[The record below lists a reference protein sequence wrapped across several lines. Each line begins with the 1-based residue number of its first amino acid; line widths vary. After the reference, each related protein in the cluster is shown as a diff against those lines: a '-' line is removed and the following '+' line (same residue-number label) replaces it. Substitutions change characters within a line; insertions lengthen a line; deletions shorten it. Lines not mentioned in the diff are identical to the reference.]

1 MKLNAAQ
8 IAKIDETLVYC
19 GIIYDD
25 IKLELI
31 DHIASEVEAE
41 MQTNQTTFSEAF
53 NTVFDRWKIDFKRTR
68 AFFSLG
74 SYYPRIVKTKFEN
87 QLKLELL
94 LSIAISS
101 LLFISLQ
108 LLQDSSARLNFIFWI
123 KKVFFFSFFV
133 TIISSLTLKFLNRKA
148 AVLST
153 YNCCFNYRFLTI
165 ITFLGLATS
174 DSIPR
179 EVVSQNL
186 YVAVLGFLIVFLFY
200 TIHLGFK
207 HYQFQK
213 KLSIQL

>member
-133 TIISSLTLKFLNRKA
+133 TIISSLTLKFLNRMA

-153 YNCCFNYRFLTI
+153 YKHRFDLR
-165 ITFLGLATS
+165 FPSLLFFFAPAVS
-174 DSIPR
+174 DSIPKGM
-179 EVVSQNL
+179 VSQNL
-186 YVAVLGFLIVFLFY
+186 YVLSLGFLIVFFFS
-200 TIHLGFK
+200 TIYLGFK
-207 HYQFQK
+207 HYQFQRK
-213 KLSIQL
+213 FSIQL